1 MKPSKLL
8 RDALKRIRSAA
19 GTFEDNRRGP
29 NLRYTLA
36 DAVLSA
42 FACFFLQSPSFLA
55 FQRRM
60 EDDVGRSTCQTLF
73 GMQGIPSDGQIRNLL
88 DRLVPDSFQRLFLHL
103 LDTLRSN
110 GDFSPF
116 VRLRDRILV
125 ALDGIE
131 FHSSRT
137 IHCKQCSSRRTGKD
151 KRPSFFHTM
160 VAAVVVAPGHSRV
173 VPLMPEFVRT
183 QDDPGDQHSVRR
195 RKQDCEINAAKRWL
209 TKWGARM
216 ARYRPV
222 YLGDAL
228 YATHPF
234 CQQVLHAG
242 ADFLFV
248 VKPKSHQT
256 LFKFLHERYIQSTGW
271 IRVQNKKTRRYE
283 EHCYRW
289 MTDLPIR
296 NTDDAVHGTWVEK
309 TVRVRQKQGTYK
321 QTFYTTLFT
330 SLTVTK
336 HNVQEVA
343 LCGRA
348 RWKIE
353 NECFNLLA
361 RHGQNF
367 KHNFGHGKNGLA
379 NLLAT
384 LNLLAFALHTMLDQ
398 VKGLWRQCR
407 ASYQVRRAFFQEVRV
422 LTTRYCFPDWRSLW
436 ESMLYRRSPPLA
448 PSAARA

>member
-1 MKPSKLL
+1 
-8 RDALKRIRSAA
+8 
-19 GTFEDNRRGP
+19 
-29 NLRYTLA
+29 
-36 DAVLSA
+36 
-42 FACFFLQSPSFLA
+42 
-55 FQRRM
+55 
-60 EDDVGRSTCQTLF
+60 
-73 GMQGIPSDGQIRNLL
+73 
-88 DRLVPDSFQRLFLHL
+88 
-103 LDTLRSN
+103 
-110 GDFSPF
+110 
-116 VRLRDRILV
+116 
-125 ALDGIE
+125 
-131 FHSSRT
+131 
-137 IHCKQCSSRRTGKD
+137 
-151 KRPSFFHTM
+151 
-160 VAAVVVAPGHSRV
+160 
-173 VPLMPEFVRT
+173 
-183 QDDPGDQHSVRR
+183 
-195 RKQDCEINAAKRWL
+195 
-209 TKWGARM
+209 M

-222 YLGDAL
+222 YVGDAL

-234 CQQVLHAG
+234 CQQVRNAG

-248 VKPKSHQT
+248 VKPKSHRT

-271 IRVQNKKTRRYE
+271 IRVQNKKTCRYD

-343 LCGRA
+343 RCGRA
-348 RWKIE
+348 RWRME
-353 NECFNLLA
+353 NECFNCIA

-384 LNLLAFALHTMLDQ
+384 LNLLAFAVHTTLDQ
-398 VKGLWRQCR
+398 VKGLWKQCR
-407 ASYQVRRAFFQEVRV
+407 ASYQVRRDFFETLRAHMIS
-422 LTTRYCFPDWRSLW
+422 YPIPNWRSLW
-436 ESMLYRRSPPLA
+436 ESMLYRRPPPLA

>member
-1 MKPSKLL
+1 MKPKTIL
-8 RDALKRIRSAA
+8 RHLVTRIRSVADA
-19 GTFEDNRRGP
+19 FADNRQGP

-60 EDDVGRSTCQTLF
+60 QDAQSRSNCQTLF

-88 DRLVPDSFQRLFLHL
+88 DRLDL
-103 LDTLRSN
+103 LDTLRSK

-116 VRLRDRILV
+116 VRLGDRMLV

-131 FHSSRT
+131 FHSSPK
-137 IHCKQCSSRRTGKD
+137 IHCQQCSSRRTGKD
-151 KRPSFFHTM
+151 KRPWFFHTM
-160 VAAVVVAPGHSRV
+160 LAAVVVAPGHNRV
-173 VPLMPEFVRT
+173 LPLMPEFVRT
-183 QDDPGDQHSVRR
+183 QDDPGDKRSVQR

-234 CQQVLHAG
+234 CQHVLGAD

-248 VKPKSHQT
+248 VKPKSHAT
-256 LFKFLHERYIQSTGW
+256 LFDNLHERYIQSTRW
-271 IRVQNKKTRRYE
+271 LRVRNKKTRRYE
-283 EHCYRW
+283 EHRYRW
-289 MTDLPIR
+289 MSDLPIR
-296 NTDDAVHGTWVEK
+296 NTDDAVLGTWVEK
-309 TVRVRQKQGTYK
+309 TVRVRQNNGAYK
-321 QTFYTTLFT
+321 RTFYTTLFT

-336 HNVQEVA
+336 NNVQEVA
-343 LCGRA
+343 RCGRA

-353 NECFNLLA
+353 NECFNCIA

-367 KHNFGHGKNGLA
+367 KHNFA
-379 NLLAT
+379 
-384 LNLLAFALHTMLDQ
+384 
-398 VKGLWRQCR
+398 
-407 ASYQVRRAFFQEVRV
+407 QVRHFATRTVYVDIFLAYNKQDV
-422 LTTRYCFPDWRSLW
+422 LL
-436 ESMLYRRSPPLA
+436 
-448 PSAARA
+448 PSWHYFSSIPHLP